1 MSRDAYDTAD
11 DEPREVRVDEEVRDP
26 DYGAHADVRE
36 RIESV
41 SGNVSL
47 EQGSMADPVDRSAR
61 HGVPGLDTEG
71 RTGRPE
77 PRGSGQQS
85 AGSIDASGSGV
96 EGEIQRQIRQSM
108 DDQVTPVAEGQQA
121 GNDESQRALEVPEA
135 LSSCI
140 RRVGAADGV
149 SASPDEQGRQQH
161 QGSMESAGIAAALS
175 PLGQASQ
182 AESGNRSGRGTR
194 LEGLLEDVVMSMNL
208 LSSRVQSLEEAKSSE
223 QSSRW
228 SAGQRSQLGWVD
240 HGALDRHYE
249 ALERATNSAGEMP
262 EGEAQGLQ
270 PAITG
275 GMSRVSPF
283 QPLQGRSALL
293 GASQGQASR
302 GLLGP
307 IVQGNLAAGGNVGNP
322 WLRMEIPHYRIDSP
336 IQRAVEDPPHLVKLV
351 RVAHRHKSL
360 FTALIFSGRV
370 MGLGWALGHPQR
382 RQPHRGSLRCLRC
395 LYQAQS
401 KHQSVRDWRLEGV

>member
-1 MSRDAYDTAD
+1 
-11 DEPREVRVDEEVRDP
+11 
-26 DYGAHADVRE
+26 
-36 RIESV
+36 
-41 SGNVSL
+41 
-47 EQGSMADPVDRSAR
+47 
-61 HGVPGLDTEG
+61 
-71 RTGRPE
+71 
-77 PRGSGQQS
+77 
-85 AGSIDASGSGV
+85 
-96 EGEIQRQIRQSM
+96 
-108 DDQVTPVAEGQQA
+108 
-121 GNDESQRALEVPEA
+121 
-135 LSSCI
+135 
-140 RRVGAADGV
+140 
-149 SASPDEQGRQQH
+149 
-161 QGSMESAGIAAALS
+161 
-175 PLGQASQ
+175 
-182 AESGNRSGRGTR
+182 
-194 LEGLLEDVVMSMNL
+194 MNL

-249 ALERATNSAGEMP
+249 ALARATNSAGEMP

-336 IQRAVEDPPHLVKLV
+336 IQRAVEDPPHGQGPVGQV
-351 RVAHRHKSL
+351 SEGSASAQESFHSFDL
-360 FTALIFSGRV
+360 FGPSD
-370 MGLGWALGHPQR
+370 GLGMGSGAPPAPSAPPGIPPLPPLPLPSSVQTSVSQGLEIGRGLRWLYHPQLGLPIAVPEGVQSIDQAFRGVGSSPIPPPPPVAVPIVTPAPPLTTPPVTPRATAAASERGR
-382 RQPHRGSLRCLRC
+382 RTPGGTPVPAGSPGGKVAFGDAEVYDIASEVSDQDRKDQHEAPERLEKYVPELPVLKLETSRCLNS
-395 LYQAQS
+395 A
-401 KHQSVRDWRLEGV
+401 